1 VQSATEHWTTQA
13 ADFPQR
19 GEVRFPTLR
28 DLTIRGN
35 VSSQT
40 LITLLSPTSLPSL
53 RSLGLSSVDAK
64 CLQELFSYE
73 PTTRLMDQIDTLT
86 LEMRRPDCNSIALA
100 ALNPSKILF
109 QINQETSFES
119 YKQASASVRHLC
131 IFSHRLLPLFA
142 TFLEQHETL
151 PLRTLRIDIAFKP
164 SNQPYGRDKMRGI
177 PALVAIC
184 RRRNIELLYQ
194 IQKDFK

>member
-1 VQSATEHWTTQA
+1 MQSATEHWTTQA

-35 VSSQT
+35 ISSQT

-53 RSLGLSSVDAK
+53 RSLGLPSVDAQ

-73 PTTRLMDQIDTLT
+73 PTTRLIDQIDTLT

-100 ALNPSKILF
+100 AINPSKILF
-109 QINQETSFES
+109 QINQETLES
-119 YKQASASVRHLC
+119 YKQVSASVHHLC
-131 IFSHRLLPLFA
+131 IYPHRLLPLFA

-151 PLRTLRIDIAFKP
+151 PLRTLRIDVAFKP
-164 SNQPYGRDKMRGI
+164 SDQPYGRDKMRGI

-194 IQKDFK
+194 IQKDSK